1 MRLAVA
7 TFLAIALSLSLLLAG
22 ALARPPPAPVRTD
35 AGGGAAPAPQD
46 KGGNLTDVLNVAG
59 PFSTFLMYL
68 RQTNLVAVFEHQ
80 AYRTHQGITIFV
92 PVDMAF
98 AAIEPLVLAGL
109 SRNQLK
115 HLLMYHSLAKHYT
128 LAEFDGLSQSNP
140 VKTLA
145 GGRYAVNVTYDGGVV
160 HVMSRWSSARVVGSV
175 YESAAMAVYEL
186 DTVLLPDALFHA
198 HPPVAATPPVPALP
212 SPPPH
217 ADHPPPDDD
226 DGDIDDYVPAPPPD
240 PVAGK
245 GGAKRSASGPAVVA
259 HKAASYGAAAA
270 MTLLVSCL

>member
-1 MRLAVA
+1 MNNW
-7 TFLAIALSLSLLLAG
+7 
-22 ALARPPPAPVRTD
+22 
-35 AGGGAAPAPQD
+35 Q
-46 KGGNLTDVLNVAG
+46 
-59 PFSTFLMYL
+59 
-68 RQTNLVAVFEHQ
+68 
-80 AYRTHQGITIFV
+80 
-92 PVDMAF
+92 
-98 AAIEPLVLAGL
+98 VLAGL

-212 SPPPH
+212 SPAPRRS
-217 ADHPPPDDD
+217 
-226 DGDIDDYVPAPPPD
+226 PAARRRRRRHRRLRP
-240 PVAGK
+240 
-245 GGAKRSASGPAVVA
+245 GPAAGPGGGEGRRQEVGVRTGGGGSQGRELRSRCRDDLAGVVFVRLWLGCA
-259 HKAASYGAAAA
+259 YGA
-270 MTLLVSCL
+270 TNQTSILVSDRSI

>member
-46 KGGNLTDVLNVAG
+46 KGGNLTD
-59 PFSTFLMYL
+59 
-68 RQTNLVAVFEHQ
+68 
-80 AYRTHQGITIFV
+80 
-92 PVDMAF
+92 
-98 AAIEPLVLAGL
+98 
-109 SRNQLK
+109 
-115 HLLMYHSLAKHYT
+115 
-128 LAEFDGLSQSNP
+128 
-140 VKTLA
+140 
-145 GGRYAVNVTYDGGVV
+145 
-160 HVMSRWSSARVVGSV
+160 
-175 YESAAMAVYEL
+175 
-186 DTVLLPDALFHA
+186 
-198 HPPVAATPPVPALP
+198 
-212 SPPPH
+212 
-217 ADHPPPDDD
+217 
-226 DGDIDDYVPAPPPD
+226 IDDYVPAPPPD

>member
-7 TFLAIALSLSLLLAG
+7 TFLATALSLSLLLAG

-68 RQTNLVAVFEHQ
+68 RQTNLVA
-80 AYRTHQGITIFV
+80 
-92 PVDMAF
+92 
-98 AAIEPLVLAGL
+98 VLAGL

-240 PVAGK
+240 PAAGK
-245 GGAKRSASGPAVVA
+245 GGAERSASGPAVVA